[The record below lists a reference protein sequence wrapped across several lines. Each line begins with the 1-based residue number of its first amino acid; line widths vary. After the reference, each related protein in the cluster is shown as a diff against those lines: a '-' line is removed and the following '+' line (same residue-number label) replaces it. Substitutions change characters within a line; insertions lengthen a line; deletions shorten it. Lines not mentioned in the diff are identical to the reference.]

1 MLTLI
6 ELMTTENKIELRNLS
21 MFLLTLWN

>member
-1 MLTLI
+1 MLTFI
-6 ELMTTENKIELRNLS
+6 ELMTTENKIELRNLP

>member
-1 MLTLI
+1 
-6 ELMTTENKIELRNLS
+6 MTTENKIELRNLP